1 MSEWKRLLWA
11 IGYAHGVCLVK
22 HENGQQAALIAQ
34 QVFGPANGPYRVL
47 KNQDQEVAAAKIVG
61 VDIIFQEPPH
71 HATKSSTLPVQ
82 RTRRKR
88 DAGQRFRP

>member
-22 HENGQQAALIAQ
+22 HENGQQAALVAQ
-34 QVFGPANGPYRVL
+34 KIIGPAYGPYRVL
-47 KNQDQEVAAAKIVG
+47 KNQDQEVAAAKIAG
-61 VDIIFQEPPH
+61 VNILTQELLD
-71 HATKSSTLPVQ
+71 HATKSSALPVQ